1 MPVGRGVHM
10 PDFAGAISLPIER
23 LHLEIT
29 NICNFSCEFCPE
41 AAMNRPRG
49 MMPTEFAQ
57 DVLNDASRSG
67 AVRTIHFH
75 VMGEPTLHP
84 DLVDIVAHATGQ
96 GLKTCL
102 TTNGSRLDE
111 ALLRELNRAGLN
123 SMIISLQTPDE
134 QTFRLR
140 GSKGVT
146 FQDYAERIVSACRL
160 FLAGM
165 GSTSLTVSFLS
176 SPLRRLIIPVFP
188 EVSIADTSADLK
200 RYLQEWADR
209 VMAGTPLESKRA
221 DIVQQIRKTGSFREN
236 VIQLTDRISFRSRIM
251 GDWAVHFNQ
260 DNVNAHFGFCP
271 GIRENFGILW
281 NGDYTFCCTDY
292 EGKTCAGNFRDMP
305 LLAYLTSDAVQQ
317 VVRGFDRFRV
327 LHPYCRQC
335 LGDRTL
341 LNTVVRQIGSVVYFK
356 MLRNSS

>member
-1 MPVGRGVHM
+1 MPDGRDALM
-10 PDFAGAISLPIER
+10 PDFAGELSLPIER
-23 LHLEIT
+23 LHLELT

-41 AAMNRPRG
+41 AAMKRARG
-49 MMPTEFAQ
+49 MMPLELARA
-57 DVLNDASRSG
+57 VLDDASGSG

-84 DLVDIVAHATGQ
+84 NLIDIVAHAAGQ

-111 ALLRELNRAGLN
+111 PLLRELNRAGLN

-146 FQDYAERIVSACRL
+146 FDDYAERTVSACRL
-160 FLAGM
+160 FLVGM
-165 GSTSLTVSFLS
+165 DSTSLSVSFLS
-176 SPLRRLIIPVFP
+176 SPLRRLILPVFP
-188 EVSIADTSADLK
+188 EVSIADTSADLR

-209 VMAGTPLESKRA
+209 VMAGTPLESRRA

-251 GDWAVHFNQ
+251 GDWAVHFNRN
-260 DNVNAHFGFCP
+260 NVNARFGFCP
-271 GIRENFGILW
+271 GIRENFGVLW

-292 EGKTCAGNFRDMP
+292 EGKTSTGNFRDMP
-305 LLAYLTSDAVQQ
+305 LRAYLTSDAVQQ

-356 MLRNSS
+356 MLRKFS